1 MQLDKRYFWDSDFEQ
16 IRLHV
21 HKDLIIQRIWDC
33 SSALEEIE
41 EMVDY
46 YGEDVVVAS
55 LMDNTE
61 LSSMGSYF
69 AAAYFDK
76 DIKDFKCYIRTQ
88 SSPIQSPF

>member
-1 MQLDKRYFWDSDFEQ
+1 MQLDKRYFWDSDFEL
-16 IRLHV
+16 IRLDV

-55 LMDNTE
+55 
-61 LSSMGSYF
+61 
-69 AAAYFDK
+69 FDGQYRV
-76 DIKDFKCYIRTQ
+76 IFYGVLFC
-88 SSPIQSPF
+88 SGLF